1 MEEGAHVWL
10 RSPKSEWGWLPALIT
25 KKEIVPCQTK
35 KHKTVDTDLP
45 KAPSGGS
52 SSDRPKSAAI
62 KALEEERRTALKSIM
77 SNKSLEKE
85 ERKKR
90 MDDVKAKF
98 AKLTAEAEAEEA
110 AGGGDSISVKQT
122 VEETKDEPQLD
133 ETTVIQLT
141 IVDDYSEPSNNQSSS
156 IDRKSTISKTSGYGR
171 GLSGFYASAESFQK
185 IIQIDH
191 IQAREEH
198 PDIKLRN
205 LPTSDSAAGIQ
216 FYGAQGNV
224 MLSSSTTSTSA
235 TVSTSDGR
243 TTTTHMPNPA
253 VGQPATKINDEI
265 TGGVDDLIGL
275 THLHEPAILHALRL
289 RYDADIIYTNT
300 GPILLAINPFKV
312 SEMICFSEQ
321 CSPVFVDWWN

>member
-35 KHKTVDTDLP
+35 KHKTVDTNVP

-52 SSDRPKSAAI
+52 SSDNRPKSAAI

-98 AKLTAEAEAEEA
+98 AKLTADAEAEEA
-110 AGGGDSISVKQT
+110 TEGGDATSPVKQA
-122 VEETKDEPQLD
+122 VEETKEPQLD

-141 IVDDYSEPSNNQSSS
+141 IVDDYSEPSNNNASSS
-156 IDRKSTISKTSGYGR
+156 IEMKSTISKTSGYGR
-171 GLSGFYASAESFQK
+171 GLSGFYASAENFQK
-185 IIQIDH
+185 VIQIDH
-191 IQAREEH
+191 IQAKEEH

-224 MLSSSTTSTSA
+224 MLSSSTASTDA
-235 TVSTSDGR
+235 V
-243 TTTTHMPNPA
+243 HMPNPA

-312 SEMICFSEQ
+312 SGMDCFIAMLA
-321 CSPVFVDWWN
+321 FVYWWN

>member
-10 RSPKSEWGWLPALIT
+10 RSPQSEWGWLPARIT
-25 KKEIVPCQTK
+25 KKEIVPRHTK

-45 KAPSGGS
+45 KAPSGGGS
-52 SSDRPKSAAI
+52 SSDRPKSATI

-85 ERKKR
+85 ERKKQ

-110 AGGGDSISVKQT
+110 AGGGDTISVKQS
-122 VEETKDEPQLD
+122 VEETKESQLD

-141 IVDDYSEPSNNQSSS
+141 IVDDYSEPSKNNESSS

-171 GLSGFYASAESFQK
+171 GLSGLYASAESFQK

-216 FYGAQGNV
+216 FYGDGAQGNV
-224 MLSSSTTSTSA
+224 MLSSSTTSTI
-235 TVSTSDGR
+235 DER
-243 TTTTHMPNPA
+243 TATHMPNPA

-312 SEMICFSEQ
+312 SGLICFSAMLA
-321 CSPVFVDWWN
+321 VFVDWLN

>member
-10 RSPKSEWGWLPALIT
+10 RSPKSEWGWLPARIT
-25 KKEIVPCQTK
+25 KKEIVPIQTK
-35 KHKTVDTDLP
+35 KHKTVETDLP
-45 KAPSGGS
+45 KRAPSPRNN
-52 SSDRPKSAAI
+52 SDNKPKSAAV
-62 KALEEERRTALKSIM
+62 KALEEERRTALQSIM
-77 SNKSLEKE
+77 RNRSLEKE
-85 ERKKR
+85 ERKKQ

-98 AKLTAEAEAEEA
+98 AKLTAEAEAEEVPA
-110 AGGGDSISVKQT
+110 ADGGGVASIEQP
-122 VEETKDEPQLD
+122 EEEKTKEPQLD

-141 IVDDYSEPSNNQSSS
+141 IVDDYSGLSDESSKTD
-156 IDRKSTISKTSGYGR
+156 IKSTISKTSGYGR
-171 GLSGFYASAESFQK
+171 GVSGFYANAETFSK
-185 IIQIDH
+185 LIQIDH

-205 LPTSDSAAGIQ
+205 TPTSDSAAGIQ
-216 FYGAQGNV
+216 FYGAQVNV
-224 MLSSSTTSTSA
+224 MLSSSTN
-235 TVSTSDGR
+235 G

-312 SEMICFSEQ
+312 SMSG
-321 CSPVFVDWWN
+321 VV

>member
-10 RSPKSEWGWLPALIT
+10 RSPKSEWGWLPARIT

-35 KHKTVDTDLP
+35 KHKTVDTDRP
-45 KAPSGGS
+45 KAPSGGGS
-52 SSDRPKSAAI
+52 SGSRPKSSAI

-77 SNKSLEKE
+77 GNKSLEKE

-110 AGGGDSISVKQT
+110 AAGGGDATSIER
-122 VEETKDEPQLD
+122 EETKEPLLD

-141 IVDDYSEPSNNQSSS
+141 IVDDYSEPSNNKESSNGD
-156 IDRKSTISKTSGYGR
+156 IKSTISKTSGYGR
-171 GLSGFYASAESFQK
+171 GVSGIYATAESFQK

-224 MLSSSTTSTSA
+224 MLSSSNGTT
-235 TVSTSDGR
+235 

-312 SEMICFSEQ
+312 SRLVELSRCL
-321 CSPVFVDWWN
+321 FVLFIPSSAYISLC

>member
-10 RSPKSEWGWLPALIT
+10 RSPQSEWGWLPARIT

-35 KHKTVDTDLP
+35 KHKTVETDRP
-45 KAPSGGS
+45 KAPSGGGSGS
-52 SSDRPKSAAI
+52 SSDKPKSAAI
-62 KALEEERRTALKSIM
+62 KALEEERRTALQSILR
-77 SNKSLEKE
+77 NKTLEKE
-85 ERKKR
+85 EKKKQ
-90 MDDVKAKF
+90 MDDVKATF
-98 AKLTAEAEAEEA
+98 AKLTADAEAEEA
-110 AGGGDSISVKQT
+110 ASVEQPDD
-122 VEETKDEPQLD
+122 EEKPNEPQLD
-133 ETTVIQLT
+133 ETTLIQLT
-141 IVDDYSEPSNNQSSS
+141 IVDDYTEEISTQKLND
-156 IDRKSTISKTSGYGR
+156 IKSTISKTSGYGR
-171 GLSGFYASAESFQK
+171 GVSGIYANAESFQK

-216 FYGAQGNV
+216 FYGAQVNA
-224 MLSSSTTSTSA
+224 MLSSSGTNNGMA
-235 TVSTSDGR
+235 
-243 TTTTHMPNPA
+243 HMPNPA
-253 VGQPATKINDEI
+253 VGQPATKINDAI

-312 SEMICFSEQ
+312 SVC
-321 CSPVFVDWWN
+321 VV